1 MISKKSLIEQGSITK
16 EKILSYLAEYKY
28 STPRTISNALNI
40 KYPTVVA
47 ALNRYIKQELI
58 NEHKIP
64 APREKV
70 VGISWLGLCEL
81 GITERSKVFHPSRF
95 NERTLFH
102 WLQCQN
108 YATLKRNKGIECIPA
123 PNDKIGVRGKG
134 RVDLIETV
142 KISDTQNVNIGIEVE
157 RTPKTPNRY
166 MEIWGGHIEAIQKN
180 QLAGIKYILTSKQS
194 EVVKK
199 IFDKTH
205 EFVTP
210 DKRKLNFEP
219 YKNRFK
225 FIINHDL

>member
-1 MISKKSLIEQGSITK
+1 MISKKSLIEQGNVTK
-16 EKILSYLAEYKY
+16 EKILAYLAEYKY

-47 ALNRYIKQELI
+47 ALNRYIKQDII
-58 NEHKIP
+58 NQLKIP

-81 GITERSKVFHPSRF
+81 GIPERNKVFQPSRF
-95 NERTLFH
+95 NERTLIH

-108 YATLKRNKGIECIPA
+108 YATLKRNKGIKCIPA
-123 PNDKIGVRGKG
+123 PNYKIGVRGKG

-142 KISDTQNVNIGIEVE
+142 KISDVKNVNIGIEVE

-166 MEIWGGHIEAIQKN
+166 MEIWGGHIEAIQKS
-180 QLAGIKYILTSKQS
+180 QIAGIKYILTSKQS
-194 EVVKK
+194 EVLEK
-199 IFDKTH
+199 IFNKTN
-205 EFVTP
+205 EVITS
-210 DKRKLNFEP
+210 DKRKIDFKP

-225 FIINHDL
+225 FIINHNL